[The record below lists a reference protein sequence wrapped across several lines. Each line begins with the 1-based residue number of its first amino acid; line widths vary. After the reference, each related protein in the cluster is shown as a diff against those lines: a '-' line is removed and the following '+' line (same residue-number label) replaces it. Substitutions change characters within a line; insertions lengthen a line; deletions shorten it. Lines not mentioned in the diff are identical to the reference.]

1 MPSRLLTCLRVF
13 LLTFLAHTSAHAADG
28 LRASPSEVVLDRP
41 EASQQ
46 LLVHHAS
53 KANGDLTRTVK
64 YESANPDI
72 AIVTASGRVLRRGE
86 GQTRITIRSEPP
98 TDGSNITVP
107 VTVKGLTNPAP
118 LSFQNDVIP
127 ILSKAGCNSGG
138 CHGKAEGQNGFKL
151 SIFGFDPLAD
161 HEALVA
167 EGRGRR
173 ISVSTPEASLLIQKG
188 VALMPHGGGAKIPRG
203 GLWHRRLSRWMK
215 EGARRD
221 AADTHS
227 IASIEVEPQQV
238 RMSSTATQ
246 QLRVTAVDQDGARRC
261 VTIEAEYQSNAEPIA
276 TADRSGL
283 IRVSGI
289 PGEAAIL
296 VRYMGH
302 VGVCRVTLPQSDVDF
317 QRPPENNFVDRH
329 AWNKLDRLRIQPSEL
344 SGNATFLRR
353 VFLDTIGTLP
363 TVAEARAFLNDADPA
378 KRTKLIDR
386 LLERDEYA
394 DYHAIRWA
402 DILRVDKDRVTP
414 QGAIAMT
421 RWLRQQ
427 FKQNT
432 PYDQFVRAIITAR
445 GNTLA
450 ESPAAFYQVHNQPE
464 LVARSVSQVFLGVR
478 IECAQCHHHPFER
491 WGQSDYFAFSGFF
504 TGIGRKGS
512 LGGGQKIF
520 SQAGKDLQHP
530 RTKEAVA
537 TAGLGAA
544 PAELPE
550 GADRRQVLAEWMTSP
565 DNPFLARMIVNRLW
579 AHYFGRGLV
588 EPIDDMRA
596 TNPATNEPLLAE
608 LSQYLIDNRFDL
620 KAVTRVMLN
629 SRLYQLSPV
638 PNETNELDDQN
649 FSRAAWKAMPA
660 EVLLDAFCQ
669 ATEIPEKFNGWPVGY
684 RAIQVWDNR
693 HPAYFFR
700 VFGKPQRVSVCECER
715 GNEPSIAQALHLMNS
730 PESVRKIRH
739 RDGRAARLAGS
750 KQTDDQLIE
759 ELYLA
764 TLSRRPS
771 DSEVALMRQA
781 FEDSSGNRRAAAEDV
796 LWTLLNT
803 REFVYNH

>member
-1 MPSRLLTCLRVF
+1 MPSRLLSSLAVVVVAALAPARGAEGLRV
-13 LLTFLAHTSAHAADG
+13 
-28 LRASPSEVVLDRP
+28 SPAEVVLDRP

-46 LLVHHAS
+46 LLVNHTSNVNA
-53 KANGDLTRTVK
+53 DLTRTVK

-72 AIVTASGRVLRRGE
+72 VSVTASGRVLPRAE
-86 GQTRITIRSEPP
+86 GRTQITIRDASRAG
-98 TDGSNITVP
+98 DSIISVP
-107 VTVKGLTNPAP
+107 VTVRDLVEPAP
-118 LSFQNDVIP
+118 LSFYNDVIP

-161 HEALVA
+161 YEALIF

-173 ISVSTPEASLLIQKG
+173 VSVSSPESSLLLKKG
-188 VALMPHGGGAKIPRG
+188 IAQMPHGGGAKIPEG
-203 GLWHRRLSRWMK
+203 GLWHRRLARWIQ

-221 AADTHS
+221 EPGTHS
-227 IASIEVEPQQV
+227 ITGIEVEPQ
-238 RMSSTATQ
+238 RITMSPDATQ
-246 QLRVTAVDQDGARRC
+246 QLRVTAVDQDGVRRC
-261 VTIEAEYQSNAEPIA
+261 VTVEAEYHSNAEPIA
-276 TADRSGL
+276 TADHSGL

-302 VGVCRVTLPQSDVDF
+302 VGVCRVTLPQSDIDF
-317 QRPPENNFVDRH
+317 KRPPENNFVDRH
-329 AWNKLDRLRIQPSEL
+329 AWNKLDGLRIQPSEL
-344 SGNATFLRR
+344 ADDATFLRR
-353 VFLDTIGTLP
+353 VYLDTIGTLP
-363 TVAEARAFLNDADPA
+363 TVAEARAFLDDADPA
-378 KRTKLIDR
+378 KRATLIDR
-386 LLERDEYA
+386 LFERDEYA

-414 QGAIAMT
+414 QGAVAMT
-421 RWLRQQ
+421 RWLRRQ
-427 FKQNT
+427 FKDNT
-432 PYDQFVRAIITAR
+432 PYDRFVRDIVTAR

-450 ESPAAFYQVHNQPE
+450 ESAAAFYQVHNKPE
-464 LVARSVSQVFLGVR
+464 HAARSVSQVFLGVR

-491 WGQSDYFAFSGFF
+491 WGQTDYFAFSGFF

-530 RTKEAVA
+530 RTKETVA
-537 TAGLGAA
+537 TAGLGAE

-550 GADRRQVLAEWMTSP
+550 GTDRRQVLADWMTSP

-596 TNPATNEPLLAE
+596 TNPATNEPLLEE
-608 LSQYLIDNRFDL
+608 LSKFLIDNRFDL
-620 KAVTRVMLN
+620 RALTRVMLN
-629 SRLYQLSPV
+629 SRLYQLSAV
-638 PNETNELDDQN
+638 PNDTNELDDQN

-669 ATEIPEKFNGWPVGY
+669 ATEIPEKFNGWPEGY

-730 PESVRKIRH
+730 EESVRKIRH

-750 KQTDDQLIE
+750 QLADDQLIE

-771 DSEVALMRQA
+771 DKEIALMRQA
-781 FEDSSGNRRAAAEDV
+781 FEESSGNRRAATEDV